1 MTLEHADHV
10 LVVMEQGI
18 AHLRDA
24 QRLVTILRSE
34 LHVADSQITI
44 VVNRFS
50 RESPVSIKDIQG
62 ALPDVRIASL
72 PNDYRRVSQSINM
85 GSPLLESASGAS
97 ITRNLVKLA
106 TSLTGEKG
114 SCVLGAPGGACWAG
128 AR

>member
-44 VVNRFS
+44 VVNRFQ
-50 RESPVSIKDIQG
+50 QG
-62 ALPDVRIASL
+62 K
-72 PNDYRRVSQSINM
+72 
-85 GSPLLESASGAS
+85 SG
-97 ITRNLVKLA
+97 LD
-106 TSLTGEKG
+106 KG
-114 SCVLGAPGGACWAG
+114 YSGRPA
-128 AR
+128 